1 MSALNESPAAE
12 PRRYWALIE
21 AVPVGIHQADSAGE
35 CVLVNQRWRE
45 LSGLSS
51 ADAAGHGW
59 AAAIHPDDRERV
71 MAEWRAV
78 VSRGGESGEVEYRL
92 LRPDGKVVWVA
103 GSVAALRDARGSLTG
118 FLGTCVDVTERRRAD
133 AALRE
138 GLRRAEERLKASGAD
153 LERIAHVASHDLQE
167 RLRVVAGFLELLERR
182 YGDRLDDD
190 GMQFVSAALSG
201 AQRMQRLIRGM
212 VELSR
217 LGSEEPRYQTVD
229 AAAIAA
235 EAVRDLGAAI
245 DESGAA
251 ITIGELPVVR
261 ADPEQLGVVLRHLIA
276 NAIRFR
282 ADETPRVRVEGRER
296 SPGSW
301 ELSVTDNGSGI
312 DRRQA
317 ERVFEMFGSFHPGD
331 APAGAGVGLA
341 VCRRIVQSH
350 GGSIRV
356 EPVTPRGSRFV
367 FTLAAPPATGG

>member
-1 MSALNESPAAE
+1 MSALNESPAAG
-12 PRRYWALIE
+12 PRYRALIE
-21 AVPVGIHQADSAGE
+21 AVPVGIHQADPAGE
-35 CVLVNQRWRE
+35 CVLVNRRWRE

-78 VSRGGESGEVEYRL
+78 IRWGGESGEVEYRF

-133 AALRE
+133 AALR
-138 GLRRAEERLKASGAD
+138 GSLRRADKRLKASGAD
-153 LERIAHVASHDLQE
+153 LERLAQVASHDLQE
-167 RLRVVAGFLELLERR
+167 RLRVVTGFLELLERR

-201 AQRMQRLIRGM
+201 AQRMQRLVRGM

-217 LGSEEPRYQTVD
+217 LGSEEPRYETVD

-251 ITIGELPVVR
+251 ITIEELPVVR
-261 ADPEQLGVVLRHLIA
+261 ADPEQLGRVLRHLIA

-282 ADETPRVRVEGRER
+282 ADEPPRVTVEGRER

-301 ELSVTDNGSGI
+301 ELSVTDNGIGI

-317 ERVFEMFGSFHPGD
+317 ERVFEMFGSLHPGE

-341 VCRRIVQSH
+341 VCRRIVQRH

-356 EPVTPRGSRFV
+356 EPVAPRGSRFV